1 MIKVG
6 GVKRKQE
13 GSTVNRALETY
24 VNGKAAVNNSE
35 ERAARAPKDALI
47 RIFGVVISSKRVSLF
62 FFGRMDGLRDRRRR
76 DGSRNSQDAFVLE
89 ELKD

>member
-62 FFGRMDGLRDRRRR
+62 FLAGWMDCETGE
-76 DGSRNSQDAFVLE
+76 DATEVEIVKMPLSW
-89 ELKD
+89 KN